1 MKRGYS
7 QQDQDLQCG
16 ATVKG
21 TSGKVAQRLINLK
34 AARNQLA
41 QQVSQIPFCVYITVE
56 YDSAP
61 FLCPGQEADSA
72 FSTLRLQAVWSF
84 VSRAGLSI
92 LNTES
97 LSCVEPCVKSRTQHS
112 LC

>member
-41 QQVSQIPFCVYITVE
+41 QQVSQIPLCVYITVE

-61 FLCPGQEADSA
+61 FLYPGQEADSA
-72 FSTLRLQAVWSF
+72 FS
-84 VSRAGLSI
+84 
-92 LNTES
+92 ES